1 MRLVLL
7 SYVCLNLSIGCLID
21 HLSIG
26 DICLHDPVSQL
37 LDLAQQACDFFEALG
52 LHHFVWFGT
61 FLVVVEVRY

>member
-37 LDLAQQACDFFEALG
+37 LDLG
-52 LHHFVWFGT
+52 
-61 FLVVVEVRY
+61 